1 MRKNISVTECFRVF
15 SKGIAFACIESRLAG
30 ARTFFPGRCRADLT
44 ATLVRAHGGASPA
57 KLARP
62 MSRRQSTERRELW
75 LPPGTDWHSKSL
87 PKRVIRFDAKLEAE
101 SCRLVTPVGCGIAE
115 PPHCWT
121 RERVHGPAVAQ
132 AEQTAYWP
140 HAELVGATG
149 LLASLVFRQVR
160 PGNRSA
166 ADAGQRAS
174 SSYDT
179 KTGPVLV
186 AAPDLGSQFSLR
198 SKRPVAIARA
208 GAPDPAPASM
218 EILFTELASRRLRSL
233 ATRKKL

>member
-1 MRKNISVTECFRVF
+1 MRKNISVAECFRVF

-30 ARTFFPGRCRADLT
+30 ARTFFPGRRRADLT
-44 ATLVRAHGGASPA
+44 ATLVRAQGGASPA

-115 PPHCWT
+115 LPHCWT
-121 RERVHGPAVAQ
+121 RERVHRPAVAQ
-132 AEQTAYWP
+132 ADQTAYWP

-149 LLASLVFRQVR
+149 LLASLVFRPVL

-186 AAPDLGSQFSLR
+186 AALDLA
-198 SKRPVAIARA
+198 K
-208 GAPDPAPASM
+208 
-218 EILFTELASRRLRSL
+218 LA
-233 ATRKKL
+233 